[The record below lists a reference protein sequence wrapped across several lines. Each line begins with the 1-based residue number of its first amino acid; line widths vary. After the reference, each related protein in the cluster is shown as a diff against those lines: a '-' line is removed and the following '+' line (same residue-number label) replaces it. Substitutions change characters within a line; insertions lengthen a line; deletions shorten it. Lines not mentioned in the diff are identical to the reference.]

1 MSCVACGLCVLLFLS
16 FYAALMIMTRI
27 TTTTTIR
34 INVLSGERSG
44 VCSFFFSSEKNV
56 AQRLCGGGV
65 TVVTWSLE

>member
-1 MSCVACGLCVLLFLS
+1 
-16 FYAALMIMTRI
+16 MIRTRI
-27 TTTTTIR
+27 RRTTTIR

-44 VCSFFFSSEKNV
+44 VCAFFSVVEKNV